1 MEETS
6 ASLEGYW
13 EEGRRKGRMIG
24 LAIRLKSRVGVGRRW
39 LCGRAVA
46 GGDQESSS
54 GSSVCRLGL
63 DLLESGPVIDGPA
76 NTPKPKKIL

>member
-1 MEETS
+1 
-6 ASLEGYW
+6 
-13 EEGRRKGRMIG
+13 MIG
-24 LAIRLKSRVGVGRRW
+24 LAIRVKSRVGEGRRW

-63 DLLESGPVIDGPA
+63 DLLS
-76 NTPKPKKIL
+76 

>member
-1 MEETS
+1 
-6 ASLEGYW
+6 
-13 EEGRRKGRMIG
+13 MIG
-24 LAIRLKSRVGVGRRW
+24 LAIRVKSRFGEGRRW

-76 NTPKPKKIL
+76 NTPKPEKIL